1 MIPRLLIAAPGSSAG
16 KTTVT
21 LLLAALAREQGL
33 DVQGF
38 KAGPDFIDPQ
48 YLTAVT
54 GSATP
59 SLDPWFTPPA
69 AQRRHFAQWGRG
81 ADLVLVEGVMG
92 LFDGKRDAAF
102 GRYSSAELA
111 RTLDLPVL
119 LVLNARK
126 AGPTLATQA
135 LGLMKADARLRYAGV
150 VLNQVMGQRTVDL
163 IAPAIKK
170 LTGLPVLGW
179 LPPLKDLALPER
191 HLGLTAPSE
200 LKAWETR
207 LKAVLPKAG
216 ETLHFAAILRAAK
229 RATARSASPAGA
241 MDNAG
246 ARKNIPAS
254 RRKALVAPAH
264 RFKLAVALDEAFH
277 FYYPENLALLQSL
290 GADLAFFSP
299 LRDKALPAGCQGLL
313 LGGGFPE
320 SFGRRLAA
328 NAPLKRQVK
337 GALAAG
343 LPVWAECGGLMW
355 LAQSLVDGQGKAHA
369 MVGALSARVRMTG
382 KLQHFGYT
390 EAAGLKGN
398 PFLTP
403 GAKLKG
409 HEFHHSVLEPL
420 GRLRSCV
427 QLLQSGKPARPE
439 GWRLP
444 GGFAT
449 YFHAYLP
456 SHPDAARAFAARC
469 LAWSPR

>member
-1 MIPRLLIAAPGSSAG
+1 MTPRLLVAAPGSSTG

-54 GSATP
+54 GSAAP
-59 SLDPWFTPPA
+59 SLDPWFTGPA
-69 AQRRHFAQWGRG
+69 AQRRHFALWSQG

-92 LFDGKRDAAF
+92 LFDGKRDAPF

-111 RTLDLPVL
+111 RSLDLPIL
-119 LVLNARK
+119 LVLNAKK

-135 LGLMKADARLRYAGV
+135 LGLMQADPRLRYVGV
-150 VLNQVMGQRTVDL
+150 VLNQAMGQKTADL
-163 IAPAIKK
+163 LAPALKK

-179 LPPLKDLALPER
+179 LPPIKELALPER

-200 LKAWETR
+200 LKAWEAR
-207 LKAVLPKAG
+207 LQAVLPKAA
-216 ETLHFAAILRAAK
+216 ETLNFAAILRAAK
-229 RATARSASPAGA
+229 HASAKPPSGVAAERTGARNNIRSA
-241 MDNAG
+241 
-246 ARKNIPAS
+246 
-254 RRKALVAPAH
+254 RRKAAPAP

-277 FYYPENLALLQSL
+277 FYYPENLALLEAH

-299 LRDKALPAGCQGLL
+299 LRDKALPKGSQGLL

-320 SFGRRLAA
+320 SFGKRLAA
-328 NAPLKRQVK
+328 NTGLKRQVK
-337 GALAAG
+337 AELAAG

-355 LAQSLVDGQGKAHA
+355 LAAALVDAAGNSYP
-369 MVGALSARVRMTG
+369 MVGALRARVRMTG

-390 EAAGLKGN
+390 EAQASAGH
-398 PFLTP
+398 PFLKT

-409 HEFHHSVLEPL
+409 HEFHHSSLDPL
-420 GRLRSCV
+420 GPLRSTCK
-427 QLLQSGKPARPE
+427 LLQSGRPARPE

-444 GGFAT
+444 GGIAT

-469 LAWSPR
+469 LAWSPI